1 MCPIRYIYH
10 VLFFLL
16 TQSLIISA
24 TDWKAYFDPNPV
36 VVKTAARQR
45 VRLILSELPDDV
57 ISNFNNTENQFIQ
70 LRSEDESLAVVRG
83 SDKMVW
89 FELNRENKSY
99 DAHFNVDG
107 IFLGNFKLHLLY
119 KITLMYSIRSDASAC
134 GHKT

>member
-1 MCPIRYIYH
+1 MKKRKMCPIRYIYH

-36 VVKTAARQR
+36 IVKTVGRSR
-45 VRLILSELPDDV
+45 VRLILSGLPDDV
-57 ISNFNNTENQFIQ
+57 IRKFNNTDHEFIQ

-83 SDKMVW
+83 ADKMVW

-99 DAHFNVDG
+99 DSHFNVDG
-107 IFLGNFKLHLLY
+107 VFLGNFAFLSLRNQL
-119 KITLMYSIRSDASAC
+119 KIFQ
-134 GHKT
+134 